1 MLTRNYWRFF
11 SAMMARLTGVTYSVT
26 VTLPDGTTIT
36 DGLLTTSSRPYN
48 VLGTIAAPYS
58 DATYGKTIPGTW
70 YGKGTTPAALDD
82 YTLEAPITDGSI
94 TAICGG
100 NSNLVRAEGPDHYRF
115 SAVHQVT
122 NNTDEEIA
130 ISEIGCF
137 GSITNG
143 GKVLMLDRTVLKTP
157 VVIPP
162 RETVPLEYVIKFP
175 YGT

>member
-1 MLTRNYWRFF
+1 M
-11 SAMMARLTGVTYSVT
+11 
-26 VTLPDGTTIT
+26 
-36 DGLLTTSSRPYN
+36 
-48 VLGTIAAPYS
+48 
-58 DATYGKTIPGTW
+58 
-70 YGKGTTPAALDD
+70 
-82 YTLEAPITDGSI
+82 
-94 TAICGG
+94 
-100 NSNLVRAEGPDHYRF
+100 VRAEGPDHYRF